1 MEKINFSK
9 LLNDIEISHETLM
22 KLAFETGLINRK
34 RIISA
39 YDLFYSLCLESING
53 TVSYNDIAAHIEA
66 ENGVSVSRQAV
77 WKKVT
82 EPCFDFFQ
90 RVLELVILSKIDKTQ
105 VDAIRKP
112 CQFKRILVQDS
123 TIIKLPVKLFKDFS
137 GVANQCSKVCNA
149 RIQGV
154 YDIVNEC
161 FITFSI
167 DPYSKNDLE
176 AAPDLELKQGDL
188 TLRDRGYLIYDEIQR
203 HIDIGANCI
212 YRYKHGMTLIDPL
225 SELPIDILK
234 ELTKNKFIDMQV
246 KLNNKDK
253 TLVRLTAS
261 PVDEKIANTR
271 RMKAKQEKKLHLPG
285 NICNYYHGQSLLQQS
300 PKNRQNIKQYS
311 RYIA

>member
-1 MEKINFSK
+1 MYELKTTNNSIKMGKINLSHLF
-9 LLNDIEISHETLM
+9 NDLEISHEILM

-82 EPCFDFFQ
+82 EPCFDFFKKI
-90 RVLELVILSKIDKTQ
+90 LELVILSKIDKIQ
-105 VDAIRKP
+105 ADAIRKP

-212 YRYKHGMTLIDPL
+212 YRYKHGMTLLDPIA
-225 SELPIDILK
+225 ELPIDILE
-234 ELTKNKFIDMQV
+234 ELNKKNFIDMQV
-246 KLNNKDK
+246 RMNNKDK
-253 TLVRLTAS
+253 TLVRITAF
-261 PVDEKIANTR
+261 PVDEKIANAR

-285 NICNYYHGQSLLQQS
+285 NI
-300 PKNRQNIKQYS
+300 
-311 RYIA
+311 